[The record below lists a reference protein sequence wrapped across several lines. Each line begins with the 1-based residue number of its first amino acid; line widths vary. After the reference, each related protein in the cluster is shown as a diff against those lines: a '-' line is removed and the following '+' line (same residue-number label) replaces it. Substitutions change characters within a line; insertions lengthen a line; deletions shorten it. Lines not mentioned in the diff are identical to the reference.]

1 MWSHPHP
8 NPLPK
13 GEGDLDPFVAGS
25 VRGDWASRRLR
36 QSWIVARGPGCGQAP
51 ALHLSY
57 SILGCRCYEDGGRCR
72 RPVSESIPELA
83 ARPRRGTS
91 PRATFSASATFG
103 ASILI
108 VVARSGWRR
117 HNKVCKVGVLV
128 GGRVRG
134 SLVPRARADVV
145 SPSPQPSPKRRGR
158 FGSFCCRFSSGRLGI
173 SPASAILDCR
183 AWPWLWASPSAT
195 CLSRGSRLCSL
206 GRSWLVSPGGHDDPA
221 WGDSRIA
228 PTRDSCGC
236 SGIRPSLIRE
246 RDMLPGQ
253 SLVPVAAGPPRYE
266 KRELWVGT
274 ANWDGGF
281 CHAAPRPQRG
291 TSPRATFSHSAIGHR
306 STIRHVSPVESR
318 HRG

>member
-1 MWSHPHP
+1 MEEFEGHWRLEPVPMWSHPHP
-8 NPLPK
+8 NPL
-13 GEGDLDPFVAGS
+13 
-25 VRGDWASRRLR
+25 
-36 QSWIVARGPGCGQAP
+36 
-51 ALHLSY
+51 
-57 SILGCRCYEDGGRCR
+57 
-72 RPVSESIPELA
+72 
-83 ARPRRGTS
+83 T
-91 PRATFSASATFG
+91 
-103 ASILI
+103 
-108 VVARSGWRR
+108 
-117 HNKVCKVGVLV
+117 
-128 GGRVRG
+128 
-134 SLVPRARADVV
+134 
-145 SPSPQPSPKRRGR
+145 KRRGR
-158 FGSFCCRFSSGRLGI
+158 FGSFSFGAVGHFAGGNRI
-173 SPASAILDCR
+173 
-183 AWPWLWASPSAT
+183 WPWLRPQAT
-195 CLSRGSRLCSL
+195 SSGW
-206 GRSWLVSPGGHDDPA
+206 GVGYDDPA

-246 RDMLPGQ
+246 RDMLPDQ